1 MSHTINCD
9 APLIIYIV
17 FYYVTRSSS
26 DWTFLARFFSKFG
39 ERNSAILVSV
49 HLVDNLFTLLE
60 SNEISSG
67 LNHSSELV
75 GADGAIAVEIHG
87 VEGLIGIETWSSGQ
101 SLSQRLSS
109 VFASDVSSPHVLE
122 FKSGVWEEAVISS
135 DSSWDIVGSSSVDHA
150 GVVLVVSEEGL
161 RELGEVESSV
171 AGLVISV
178 QEEVGLIVSWI
189 DTDGVETLHELVS
202 GDLAISDWLIEDV
215 ECVEQVEVRFVG
227 KVDFTSFKFLLEVAE
242 LLKRVDEFILVME
255 SEDWLSGRRKS

>member
-1 MSHTINCD
+1 MRSSLHNLYFVLLC
-9 APLIIYIV
+9 LV
-17 FYYVTRSSS
+17 SSS

-49 HLVDNLFTLLE
+49 HLVDDLFTFLE

-75 GADGAIAVEIHG
+75 GADGAIAVKIHG
-87 VEGLIGIETWSSGQ
+87 VEGLIRIETWSSSQ

-109 VFASDVSSPHVLE
+109 VFTSDMSSPHVLE

-135 DSSWDIVGSSSVDHA
+135 DGSWDIVGSSSVDHA

-161 RELGEVESSV
+161 RELGEVKSSV
-171 AGLVISV
+171 SGLVISV
-178 QEEVGLIVSWI
+178 QEEVSLIVSWVNS
-189 DTDGVETLHELVS
+189 DGVETLHELV
-202 GDLAISDWLIEDV
+202 GGNLAVSDWLIEDV

-242 LLKRVDEFILVME
+242 LLKRVDEFILVVE
-255 SEDWLSGRRKS
+255 SEDWLSRWRKS

>member
-242 LLKRVDEFILVME
+242 LLTRVDEFILVME